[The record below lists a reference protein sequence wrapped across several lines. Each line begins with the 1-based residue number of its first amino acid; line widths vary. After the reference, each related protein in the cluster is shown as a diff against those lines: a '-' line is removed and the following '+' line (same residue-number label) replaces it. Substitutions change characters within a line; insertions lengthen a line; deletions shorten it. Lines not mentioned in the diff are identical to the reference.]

1 MSREPETGN
10 QKLETRNLYIH
21 FPFCRRKCSY
31 CVLYS
36 RVGVSEAERDDYV
49 ASIYR
54 SLEELDNLDSLTT
67 IYFGGGSPALCNL
80 APLAKPFSKIRDNSC
95 KFVGQ
100 PTSFEFTIELHP
112 LDVTEDKLLELRD
125 LGVNRISMGVQSLD
139 DSILAHMGRG
149 YDSAT
154 AARAFALVK
163 KHFDNAGI
171 DLIVGYPG
179 EREEGSPKSKV
190 QSPKSKDSNTLDI
203 RPWTLD
209 GKLSQLQDWG
219 LCHCSVY
226 ALQNERRLENV
237 PDDETVMNR
246 LAAVGVFLKGI
257 GLERYEI
264 SNYAVPGFECR
275 HNLAVWRGEDY
286 VGLGDG
292 ASGRVGLTRTLNFGG
307 RNPKTET
314 VTPEQDEIER
324 TIFRLRT
331 REGLDASRHPEWK
344 TTLERFVSEGLLK
357 PSTHNPLPS
366 TYFLTP
372 RGAEVCDT
380 ILAELV

>member
-1 MSREPETGN
+1 MPNTTLPSVLYP
-10 QKLETRNLYIH
+10 LPSNLYIH

-36 RVGVSEAERDDYV
+36 RVGISEVERDAYV
-49 ASIYR
+49 ASIA
-54 SLEELDNLDSLTT
+54 SDLEKLGNIDSIDTL
-67 IYFGGGSPALCNL
+67 YFGGGSPALCDL
-80 APLAKPFSKIRDNSC
+80 KPLSSILYPLPSVS
-95 KFVGQ
+95 
-100 PTSFEFTIELHP
+100 EFTVELHP
-112 LDVTEDKLLELRD
+112 IDVTEDKILELRD

-139 DSILAHMGRG
+139 DSALEHMGRG
-149 YDSAT
+149 YDSVT

-179 EREEGSPKSKV
+179 EGLGSLEGLGS
-190 QSPKSKDSNTLDI
+190 
-203 RPWTLD
+203 
-209 GKLSQLQDWG
+209 WG
-219 LCHCSVY
+219 LKHCSVY

-246 LAAVGVFLKGI
+246 LAKVGDFLKTI

-275 HNLAVWRGEDY
+275 HNQAVWRGEDY
-286 VGLGDG
+286 IGLGDG
-292 ASGRVGLTRTLNFGG
+292 ASGRIGLKRTLNFGG

-331 REGLDASRHPEWK
+331 REGHDASRHPEWK
-344 TTLERFVSEGLLK
+344 PTLERFVQEGLLRLS
-357 PSTHNPLPS
+357 STLYPLPS